1 MALNDWNH
9 NGKDDQF
16 DNFMDYQ
23 MINDGMKNTNDDSGY
38 VRPPRSGSRL
48 SAGTWIFLLIFSIL
62 GWVLAIAS
70 CADTSDD
77 DQSYSSD
84 RNKVTYYTG
93 QTDTSEGVKAYLTE
107 AAPAS
112 TYRSNYRQADTA
124 DGDEYDVN
132 DYDDPE
138 DFYEDN
144 QDDFEDEED
153 AEDYYDEYHE

>member
-1 MALNDWNH
+1 MNH
-9 NGKDDQF
+9 T
-16 DNFMDYQ
+16 DYVVRKSDEVAR
-23 MINDGMKNTNDDSGY
+23 MINESMKKTSNDSGY
-38 VRPPRSGSRL
+38 VRPQRSGRRV
-48 SAGTWIFLLIFSIL
+48 SAGTWIVLLIFSIL

-77 DQSYSSD
+77 DQSYGSD

-93 QTDTSEGVKAYLTE
+93 QTDTSEGVKAYSTE

-112 TYRSNYRQADTA
+112 TYRSDHRQADTA
-124 DGDEYDVN
+124 DGDDEYDVN

-138 DFYEDN
+138 DFYVDN
-144 QDDFEDEED
+144 QDDFENEED